1 LALILD
7 KCEPNQEQVTFCRKL
22 SDVLHIVWITNE
34 PIKPPLKG
42 FLPNQPNLLSAIQ
55 SWIDEID

>member
-1 LALILD
+1 VD

-22 SDVLHIVWITNE
+22 SDVLHIAWITNQ
-34 PIKPPLKG
+34 PIEPPLKG
-42 FLPNQPNLLSAIQ
+42 FLPNQPNLFSAIQ